1 MGTTTG
7 SGGFD
12 DVPSNTVVLQGRVT
26 YAKRL
31 PLLPA
36 DEKDG
41 RVFFRVLYVEAG
53 SKSTMFRCKTMIF
66 SSEMASSIEAPQW
79 TDGSFRFEMIVP
91 EDESGHKSISGEI
104 LIAVYR
110 SRWQGGNTFLGQASF
125 DLRDIVSLY
134 SGEPGDVEQRVVEGP
149 CDLIDR
155 QGRVAGDASEVGVYL
170 NFMWRVPES
179 PAPAPR
185 RPPAAAIIIGQEE
198 ILAPTSP
205 KRSKSASSKRPN
217 ASASQRIHSAQSFRR
232 KAMADKIEAENRA
245 MQARIIK
252 KGAQA
257 TKERTMDLY
266 TNKASVQNGVTSKS
280 KSGSI
285 AQKTPEEMLNILN
298 SLKLNAAAALKDG
311 TFLKAVLQKERS
323 SNKKMESEIARM
335 LAVEISSAG
344 GWEATGVTSLDRVP
358 DPLKVDIDRNSDGEL
373 RDLLEEHAALQE
385 ARKHLIARTKK
396 ATVQSSEIQARIDAL
411 KEQTA
416 MAWELVES
424 DALGGDSA
432 EWETPLAEA
441 ALVAKEIRLLESD
454 IIALEGNS
462 SILQQTSAA
471 EELNGERIMN
481 EALRRQLLKI
491 NERLDGAKY
500 DRDILQDR
508 IKAIRDEDQLGRLRT
523 AVSTLRAALYRCER
537 RARAEAVA
545 ALSEEIA
552 SGINIQ

>member
-1 MGTTTG
+1 M
-7 SGGFD
+7 
-12 DVPSNTVVLQGRVT
+12 NTVVLQGRVT
-26 YAKRL
+26 YARGL
-31 PLLPA
+31 PIVPT

-91 EDESGHKSISGEI
+91 EDENGQKSISGEI

-110 SRWQGGNTFLGQASF
+110 SRWQGGNTFIGQASF

-134 SGEPGDVEQRVVEGP
+134 GGEAGDVEQRVIEGP
-149 CDLIDR
+149 YDLIDR
-155 QGRVAGDASEVGVYL
+155 QGRVAGDASEVGLSL

-185 RPPAAAIIIGQEE
+185 RPPAVASIVDPEE
-198 ILAPTSP
+198 IPAPVSP
-205 KRSKSASSKRPN
+205 RRSKSAASKRPN
-217 ASASQRIHSAQSFRR
+217 ATASQRIHSAQAFRR

-266 TNKASVQNGVTSKS
+266 TNKATVQIGVTSKS
-280 KSGSI
+280 KSGSV

-298 SLKLNAAAALKDG
+298 TLKLNAASALKDG
-311 TFLKAVLQKERS
+311 TLLKAVLQKERS
-323 SNKKMESEIARM
+323 TNKKMESEIARM
-335 LAVEISSAG
+335 LAIETSSAG
-344 GWEATGVTSLDRVP
+344 SWEATGITPSDRAL
-358 DPLKVDIDRNSDGEL
+358 DPLKVELDRNSDGEL
-373 RDLLEEHAALQE
+373 RDLLGEHIALQE
-385 ARKHLIARTKK
+385 TRRHLIARAKK
-396 ATVQSSEIQARIDAL
+396 ATAQGNEIQARIDAL
-411 KEQTA
+411 NEQMS

-424 DALGGDSA
+424 DAMGGDSA
-432 EWETPLAEA
+432 AWETPLAEA

-454 IIALEGNS
+454 IIALEGNG
-462 SILQQTSAA
+462 SILQQTPAA

-481 EALRRQLLKI
+481 EALKRQLLRL

-500 DRDILQDR
+500 DRDIMQDR
-508 IKAIRDEDQLGRLRT
+508 IKAIRDEDQVGRLRT

-545 ALSEEIA
+545 ALSEDIA
-552 SGINIQ
+552 SGVNIR